1 MVKSYIVTPIKGAV
15 VALMFTMVLSA
26 TVKAEEKVYEL
37 SSEQAVEMAM
47 KNNHF
52 LKSLDHQLKQSE
64 YGVKSAVTNFL
75 PQASFSGSYAKI
87 GNDLDYY
94 ARVGQGQ
101 GLGALEDVFYPD
113 QNSSIEIQIQQP
125 IFTGFATL
133 NGLRSA
139 RLSHTIQGV
148 SNEKNK
154 QNIQYAIQQVYW
166 GIVNLQKSK
175 GVANEAIRQLH
186 ELTSN
191 QEAMMEQGMSTE
203 HDYLL
208 TKASLAQAQLNEMKV
223 VKNIA
228 SMKRQFAVLLGLPA
242 TSEIVLTDTNAVNE
256 IPKNGNID
264 SILNVTLTNR
274 PDLKESKLSVNKAD
288 LGLKLSKSSLYPTIA
303 AAFTWGN
310 SAVDYSDKDDWKY
323 NWTLGLTLNFKLFD
337 WGDRAFKVK
346 QAKYQKL
353 ALDELY
359 IQKKSS
365 VEKEVIDA
373 FHEVEQTSKELQT
386 AKLLADAR
394 EKAYNAFVAK
404 HEEGV
409 IPMYELLDAHNQFVS
424 AKYGVLQASTSLRLA
439 IINLEMG
446 GLGSSASN

>member
-15 VALMFTMVLSA
+15 VALVFTMVLSA
-26 TVKAEEKVYEL
+26 AVKAEEKVYEL

-87 GNDLDYY
+87 GNDLDYNSGMSQMPLNV
-94 ARVGQGQ
+94 RDM
-101 GLGALEDVFYPD
+101 LMPD
-113 QNSSIEIQIQQP
+113 QNTSIEIQIQQP

-166 GIVNLQKSK
+166 GIVSLQKSK
-175 GVANEAIRQLH
+175 GVANEAIRQLQ

-223 VKNIA
+223 GKNIA

-288 LGLKLSKSSLYPTIA
+288 LGLKLSEASLYPTVGAI
-303 AAFTWGN
+303 FKWGN
-310 SAVDYSDKDDWKY
+310 SAVDFSDIDDWKY
-323 NWTLGLTLNFKLFD
+323 SWTLGLSLNFKLFD
-337 WGDRAFKVK
+337 WGDRAYKVK

-446 GLGSSASN
+446 GLGSSTSN